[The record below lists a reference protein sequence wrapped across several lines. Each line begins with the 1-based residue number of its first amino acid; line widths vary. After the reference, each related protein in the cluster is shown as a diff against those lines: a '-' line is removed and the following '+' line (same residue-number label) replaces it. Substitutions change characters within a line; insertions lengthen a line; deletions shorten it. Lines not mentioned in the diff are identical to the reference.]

1 MTAAARPATPA
12 PAPSSVSRLRDW
24 TDVHR
29 SSTIL
34 ISMVAVAIAMYIL
47 PLFPPLSIVQGAGTW
62 YDAFANAGVFVLLA
76 MGLNVVIGM
85 AGLLDLGYAA
95 FFAIGAYTYAYS
107 NSPFSHIDLPFFPM
121 LIVGAFVAAVF
132 GILLGAPTLRL
143 RGDYLAIMTLGF
155 GEIVPIVFLNLEQYT
170 QGTNG
175 IGGIYRPETLA
186 VTVPGVNYTLQLG
199 PFGAISPF
207 SYFIVM
213 VGIVTIAMIFL
224 YRLQDS
230 RIGRA
235 WNAIRED
242 ELAAAANGINTVTT
256 KLLAFA
262 LGATTSGL
270 AGVFNASKL
279 TIVSPDQF
287 LFTVSFTVLA
297 MVILGGMGNIWGVAV
312 GAFIVYMIQVVVLKN
327 INGILETIGVPDFT
341 IPLVNLHVDLKNVPF
356 LQFQFLLY
364 GVALV
369 LMMLLRPEG
378 LFPSQRRRQELHIA
392 EEYEE
397 AFAETTDVPSIP
409 ADATLAES
417 PAPEPDPSSSAQ
429 DGEPS

>member
-1 MTAAARPATPA
+1 MSAGQRALRPRFERVRAGR
-12 PAPSSVSRLRDW
+12 SRIRDLSEQ
-24 TDVHR
+24 HR
-29 SSTIL
+29 SATIFIGML
-34 ISMVAVAIAMYIL
+34 IVTLLMIYLPKYPPFNGIL
-47 PLFPPLSIVQGAGTW
+47 REQSWF
-62 YDAFANAGVFVLLA
+62 DAFANAGVYVLLA
-76 MGLNVVIGM
+76 MGLNVVVGL

-107 NSPFSHIDLPFFPM
+107 NSPFSHVDLPFFPM
-121 LIVGAFVAAVF
+121 LVVGAFVAAVF
-132 GILLGAPTLRL
+132 GLLLGAPTLRL

-155 GEIVPIVFLNLEQYT
+155 GEIVPIVFLNLDTYT

-175 IGGIYRPETLA
+175 IGGIYRPETLSA
-186 VTVPGVNYTLQLG
+186 TVPFTNFSLQLG

-207 SYFIVM
+207 SYFVVM
-213 VGIVTIAMIFL
+213 LGIVTVAMILL

-287 LFTVSFTVLA
+287 YFQVSFTVLA

-312 GAFIVYMIQVVVLKN
+312 GAFVVYMIQVVVLKN
-327 INGILETIGVPDFT
+327 INGVLETLHVPDFT
-341 IPLVNLHVDLKNVPF
+341 
-356 LQFQFLLY
+356 
-364 GVALV
+364 
-369 LMMLLRPEG
+369 
-378 LFPSQRRRQELHIA
+378 
-392 EEYEE
+392 
-397 AFAETTDVPSIP
+397 
-409 ADATLAES
+409 
-417 PAPEPDPSSSAQ
+417 
-429 DGEPS
+429 